1 MKKKKIDQI
10 MVEVIGNAL
19 QSIAEQMGVVLI
31 RSAYSTN
38 IKERRDC
45 SCAIFDSKGKLVT
58 LAEHI
63 PIHLGSMQGLMRK
76 IIEDFNSWNFQ
87 PDDVI
92 VTNDPYTGGGSH
104 LPDVTFVKP
113 VFYNNELVA
122 FVSNIAHWSDI
133 GGRAPGVG
141 TAGDST
147 EVLQEGL
154 RIPPIRVINKG
165 KIRQDILELI
175 LINVRNCE
183 ERIGDFNAQIASL
196 GLGDQRLTALFRR
209 YGIPIIT
216 ECIFEL
222 FNYSERRFSLALKE
236 VPEGNYKFSGL
247 MDDDGI
253 SNEYLPISV
262 EIKVKHK
269 PTSSIELDF
278 SGTAPQARGGINM
291 VWAALEATVL
301 YSMKAIFTPDVPVNA
316 GFYKIINIKAIKG
329 SLVNAIEP
337 APVGGRTDTC
347 QLVVDVIMGAM
358 SKIIPHKIVAASTGA
373 TTALIFSGTKSLT
386 GKDFIYVEALGGGLG
401 ARVKKDGIDGIQ
413 VHITN
418 TSNLPIEAM
427 ELEYPLMVLHYGLVP
442 DSCGA
447 GKTRGG
453 LSIRKDFKIL
463 KPLFFS
469 GHSDRHKIP
478 PWGLMEGSPGE
489 CGSFK
494 LNPET
499 KNEQVINSKTSNLL
513 IKKGDIL
520 RITTAGGGGFGPAI
534 MRDPDLVLKDYS
546 LDKISEK
553 EAREGYGV
561 ILTNYGTVDYDL
573 TLKLR
578 TQIQRKGGE

>member
-10 MVEVIGNAL
+10 IVEVICNAL
-19 QSIAEQMGVVLI
+19 QSIVEQMGVVLI

-45 SCAIFDSKGKLVT
+45 SCAIFDSKGKLVA

-92 VTNDPYTGGGSH
+92 ITNDPYTGGGSH

-113 VFYNNELVA
+113 VFYNNQLVA

-147 EVLQEGL
+147 EILQEGL
-154 RIPPIRVINKG
+154 RIPPIRIINKG

-175 LINVRNCE
+175 LINVRNRE

-196 GLGDQRLTALFRR
+196 GLGDQRLIALFRR
-209 YGIPIIT
+209 YGISIINK
-216 ECIFEL
+216 CIFEL
-222 FNYSERRFSLALKE
+222 FSYSERCFSLALKE
-236 VPEGNYKFSGL
+236 VPEGNYNFSDL

-262 EIKVKHK
+262 EIRVKHK
-269 PTSSIELDF
+269 PTSSIILDF
-278 SGTAPQARGGINM
+278 SGTASQARGGINI

-301 YSMKAIFTPDVPVNA
+301 YSMKAIFVPDVPVNA
-316 GFYKIINIKAIKG
+316 GFYKIINIKAMKG

-347 QLVVDVIMGAM
+347 QRVVDVIMGAM
-358 SKIIPHKIVAASTGA
+358 SKIIPNKIVTASTGA

-478 PWGLMEGSPGE
+478 PWGLMEGSSGE
-489 CGSFK
+489 CGSFT

-499 KNEQVINSKTSNLL
+499 KNEQIINSKISNLL

-534 MRDPDLVLKDYS
+534 MRDPNLVLKDY
-546 LDKISEK
+546 LLGKISEK

-573 TLKLR
+573 TLILR
-578 TQIQRKGGE
+578 TQMQRKEGE